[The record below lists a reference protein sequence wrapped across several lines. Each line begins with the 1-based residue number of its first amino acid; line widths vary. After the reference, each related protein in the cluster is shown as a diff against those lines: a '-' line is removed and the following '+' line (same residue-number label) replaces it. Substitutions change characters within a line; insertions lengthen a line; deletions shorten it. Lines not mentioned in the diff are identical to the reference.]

1 MGVVARA
8 RVGVAACFRER
19 FAAGEEARAG
29 GEALCD
35 GFGERVGCAA
45 EVAYGGESALDHAF
59 KDGDSAEDSG
69 GRGELRV
76 GGDVH
81 HAGDDVD
88 VAVDEAG
95 DDGAA
100 FDVDDLAGGGGGF
113 GVEVA
118 DEAAFNEDV
127 AGARVG
133 AGGVDNDG
141 VLQKGLHGEIV
152 MRDGV
157 GAMAEVDFDSVDD
170 YIDAQ
175 PMSSRKVLERVRAT
189 IRRAIPKA
197 EETISY
203 GIPTYKV
210 DGAVVV
216 YFAGWKKHY
225 SLYPVSASVLAEC
238 SDVEG
243 SYTLEKST
251 IRFPLGEPV
260 PVGLIECIVK
270 VRARGLAAREK
281 KATRR

>member
-1 MGVVARA
+1 
-8 RVGVAACFRER
+8 
-19 FAAGEEARAG
+19 
-29 GEALCD
+29 
-35 GFGERVGCAA
+35 
-45 EVAYGGESALDHAF
+45 
-59 KDGDSAEDSG
+59 
-69 GRGELRV
+69 
-76 GGDVH
+76 
-81 HAGDDVD
+81 
-88 VAVDEAG
+88 
-95 DDGAA
+95 
-100 FDVDDLAGGGGGF
+100 
-113 GVEVA
+113 
-118 DEAAFNEDV
+118 
-127 AGARVG
+127 
-133 AGGVDNDG
+133 
-141 VLQKGLHGEIV
+141 
-152 MRDGV
+152 
-157 GAMAEVDFDSVDD
+157 MAEVDFDSVDD

>member
-1 MGVVARA
+1 M
-8 RVGVAACFRER
+8 
-19 FAAGEEARAG
+19 
-29 GEALCD
+29 CD

-45 EVAYGGESALDHAF
+45 EVAYGGESALEHAF

-81 HAGDDVD
+81 HAGDDMD

-210 DGAVVV
+210 DGVVVV

-225 SLYPVSASVLAEC
+225 SLYPVSAPVLAEC

-270 VRARGLAAREK
+270 ARLKGMASRPKKGAAK
-281 KATRR
+281 G